1 MRRSTTVV
9 GLIAL
14 CACAHA
20 GGWPA
25 APASEAETVCSAA
38 ELEGRGD
45 PKVRAMLTSPEPEVR
60 ARAALAAGRLA
71 DPEAVPSLTA
81 VFREGGAGSRVREVA
96 AWALGRIPGGD
107 AALLACLKASC
118 AAASEAARALG
129 TRAGVGVGAGARAE
143 EVAVALAAAL
153 SGPSELAREAG
164 LALGVLARGGRGT
177 KGSAELVGR
186 AARKQ
191 LVAALGREETA
202 VRTGAAFALGR
213 VPPRGAGDAAGGA
226 AAEEGGPASLR
237 ARLASTLGDRDA
249 TLRVLSARA
258 WGIQGLPAN
267 GLVTALRDQ
276 DWRVRVEAARG
287 LASAP
292 GAGAVVA
299 AALPGAAADV
309 ARPDTADARWA
320 HPLVALLETAAQVGV
335 PLESLP
341 APGTLNAS
349 TRASIV
355 AVRCAAAQA
364 RDRVAHRLAETPLC
378 AGDLEPAWRSRR
390 RTGAFAA
397 AVASEATRVKAGAA
411 SSASAPEG
419 SFLDAAQKALA
430 DADAR
435 VRAAAAAEAGAPF
448 ARELGRLLSDPDPFV
463 VAAAAGALAKDGA
476 LAAAALPAA
485 KVAAG
490 RLSGARGKGAGDP
503 ASDALAALAELFGA
517 AGAALGLQHAEAA
530 TAVANLLPAQSP
542 FVHRNAAAALRAM
555 GEPVPSLPEPVTPV
569 PAEAGLG
576 LPGAGPRPHVLS
588 LITSAGELRIE
599 LRSADDEAPL
609 TAAALATL
617 ARRGF
622 YDGLIFHRVVPDFVV
637 QGGDPRGDG
646 DGGPGWALPDEH
658 TPLRFLRG
666 TMGIATNG
674 SGTGGSQIF
683 LCHSAQPHLD
693 GRYTVVGQ
701 LVSGE
706 EVLDALQPGDEILS
720 ASAE

>member
-1 MRRSTTVV
+1 V
-9 GLIAL
+9 
-14 CACAHA
+14 
-20 GGWPA
+20 
-25 APASEAETVCSAA
+25 
-38 ELEGRGD
+38 
-45 PKVRAMLTSPEPEVR
+45 
-60 ARAALAAGRLA
+60 
-71 DPEAVPSLTA
+71 
-81 VFREGGAGSRVREVA
+81 
-96 AWALGRIPGGD
+96 
-107 AALLACLKASC
+107 
-118 AAASEAARALG
+118 
-129 TRAGVGVGAGARAE
+129 
-143 EVAVALAAAL
+143 
-153 SGPSELAREAG
+153 
-164 LALGVLARGGRGT
+164 
-177 KGSAELVGR
+177 
-186 AARKQ
+186 
-191 LVAALGREETA
+191 
-202 VRTGAAFALGR
+202 
-213 VPPRGAGDAAGGA
+213 GGA
-226 AAEEGGPASLR
+226 AAEEGGAAALRVRLASALRNQDASLR
-237 ARLASTLGDRDA
+237 A
-249 TLRVLSARA
+249 LSARA

-267 GLVTALRDQ
+267 GLVTALRDK

-287 LASAP
+287 LPSAP
-292 GAGAVVA
+292 GAAAIIA
-299 AALPGAAADV
+299 AALPGAAADA
-309 ARPDTADARWA
+309 ARPETADARWA
-320 HPLVALLETAAQVGV
+320 HPLVALLEAAAQVGV

-341 APGTLNAS
+341 APGALNAP

-355 AVRCAAAQA
+355 VARCAAAQA
-364 RDRVAHRLAETPLC
+364 RDRIARRLAETPLC

-397 AVASEATRVKAGAA
+397 AVASEAARVKAGAGSGSAQDA
-411 SSASAPEG
+411 SFG
-419 SFLDAAQKALA
+419 DAARQALA
-430 DADAR
+430 DPDAR
-435 VRAAAAAEAGAPF
+435 VRAAAAGEAGAPF
-448 ARELGRLLSDPDPFV
+448 ARELERLLADPDPFV

-485 KVAAG
+485 KAAAD

-517 AGAALGLQHAEAA
+517 AGAAGGSQRADAA
-530 TAVANLLPAQSP
+530 AAAANLLPARSP
-542 FVHRNAAAALRAM
+542 FVHRNAIAALRAM
-555 GEPVPSLPEPVTPV
+555 GEPVPPLPDPVTPV
-569 PAEAGLG
+569 PAEASQG

-588 LITSAGELRIE
+588 LITSAGELRVE

-609 TAAALATL
+609 TAAAVATL

-658 TPLRFLRG
+658 TPLRFRRG

-674 SGTGGSQIF
+674 PGTGGSQIF